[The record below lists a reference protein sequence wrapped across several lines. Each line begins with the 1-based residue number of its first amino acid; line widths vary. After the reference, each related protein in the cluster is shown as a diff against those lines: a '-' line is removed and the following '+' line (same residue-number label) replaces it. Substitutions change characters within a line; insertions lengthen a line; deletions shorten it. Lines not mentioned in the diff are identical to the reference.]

1 MRRVTYLLSL
11 GDIIMVRSIRN
22 FSSSTLLNYCETV
35 LNSTTFVS
43 HLKNRSIFGG
53 PNLARG
59 GGNLSEAIFK
69 SSNAQ
74 GGLPA
79 RDVSFECTVDEMI
92 GSVA

>member
-1 MRRVTYLLSL
+1 M
-11 GDIIMVRSIRN
+11 
-22 FSSSTLLNYCETV
+22 
-35 LNSTTFVS
+35 
-43 HLKNRSIFGG
+43 
-53 PNLARG
+53 ARG

>member
-1 MRRVTYLLSL
+1 MRRDTYLPSL
-11 GDIIMVRSIRN
+11 GDVIMGRSIRN
-22 FSSSTLLNYCETV
+22 FSSSTNNYCETV